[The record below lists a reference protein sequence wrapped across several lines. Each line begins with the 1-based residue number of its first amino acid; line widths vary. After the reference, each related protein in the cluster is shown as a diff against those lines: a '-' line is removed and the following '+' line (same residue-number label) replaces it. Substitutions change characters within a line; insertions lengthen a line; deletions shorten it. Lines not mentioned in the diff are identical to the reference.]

1 MSVWGHA
8 CHSLCMEVR
17 GQLVGVRS
25 ILPLRRFKGKNS
37 GLESRTQ
44 ASFLTEI
51 SEICLGFVFLT
62 FAFNP
67 LIASASIGQERVMLK
82 SSLKLESSEGENP
95 S

>member
-8 CHSLCMEVR
+8 CHSLCAEVG
-17 GQLVGVRS
+17 GQRVGVGS
-25 ILPLRRFKGKNS
+25 ILPLCRFKGSSS
-37 GLESRTQ
+37 GLQSQTQ
-44 ASFLTEI
+44 ASFLMEI

-67 LIASASIGQERVMLK
+67 LIASASIGQERVTLK
-82 SSLKLESSEGENP
+82 SSLKLESSEGENL